1 MMRREEL
8 SELLAKDKNG
18 LIIEHYTRM
27 VRLRLRFDGI
37 VLPGMEEGKVWMP
50 ECHTVARAYSMAFG
64 LPYVD
69 GMFTYISAERYKRL
83 SKKPIYDL
91 SSYAHSWNVVE
102 IEGER
107 VAILDMF
114 PDIGAS
120 MMPIL
125 MKHPAP
131 MYGVPEGDPIFKRE
145 IEDKLLVDPDLE
157 SDVELVAAE
166 FRRLE
171 ARYE

>member
-1 MMRREEL
+1 
-8 SELLAKDKNG
+8 
-18 LIIEHYTRM
+18 
-27 VRLRLRFDGI
+27 
-37 VLPGMEEGKVWMP
+37 
-50 ECHTVARAYSMAFG
+50 MAFG
-64 LPYVD
+64 IPYVD
-69 GMFTYISAERYKRL
+69 GMFTFISAERYTWL

-102 IEGER
+102 IRGER

-114 PDIGAS
+114 PDTGAP

-131 MYGVPEGDPIFKRE
+131 MYGVPESNPIFKRE
-145 IEDKLLVDPDLE
+145 IEDKLRADPDLE

-166 FRRLE
+166 FQRLE